1 MNKSAMSRKFM
12 KLLCLIL
19 YYAIFK
25 NLPSR
30 NIPSSPVVIVRALLC
45 RFIFKETGVKI
56 NIQKNVYF
64 GKGNNISIGNHSGI
78 GECSI
83 LGQDEEIK
91 IGNNVLIGPHLMIF
105 TQNHNFSDRTKL
117 IREQGA
123 TRKPVII
130 EDDVWI
136 GARVILL
143 PGVILGR
150 GSVVAAG
157 AVVTKSFPPF
167 SVIGG
172 VPARIIGNR

>member
-1 MNKSAMSRKFM
+1 MIRNII
-12 KLLCLIL
+12 KLFCLIL
-19 YYAIFK
+19 YYTIFK

-30 NIPSSPVVIVRALLC
+30 NVPSSPIVIVRGFLC
-45 RFIFKETGVKI
+45 RFVFRKTGVKI

-64 GKGNNISIGNHSGI
+64 GKGNNISIGNYSGI
-78 GECSI
+78 GEGSI
-83 LGQDEEIK
+83 LGQDEEIR

-105 TQNHNFSDRTKL
+105 TQNHNFGDRTKL

-143 PGVILGR
+143 PGVTMGR

-167 SVIGG
+167 SIIGG

>member
-1 MNKSAMSRKFM
+1 MLKKVINFI
-12 KLLCLIL
+12 CLVL
-19 YYAIFK
+19 YYTIFK

-30 NIPSSPVVIVRALLC
+30 NVPSSPVVLARGFLC
-45 RFIFKETGVKI
+45 RFIFREAGIRI

-64 GKGNNISIGNHSGI
+64 GKGNKISIGDYSGI
-78 GECSI
+78 GENSI
-83 LGQDEEIK
+83 LGQDEEIR

-105 TQNHNFSDRTKL
+105 TQNHNFGDRNKL

-143 PGVILGR
+143 PGVTLGR

-157 AVVTKSFPPF
+157 AVVTKSVPPF

>member
-1 MNKSAMSRKFM
+1 M
-12 KLLCLIL
+12 KRFLKMLSLVM
-19 YYAIFK
+19 YYLIFK

-30 NIPSSPVVIVRALLC
+30 NSPSAPVVKIRSYLC
-45 RFIFKETGVKI
+45 RHLFRNIGINI

-64 GKGNNISIGNHSGI
+64 GKGNNISIGDNSGI
-78 GECSI
+78 GEDSI
-83 LGQDEEIK
+83 LGQDDEIR
-91 IGNNVLIGPHLMIF
+91 IGNNVLIGPRLMIF

-123 TRKPVII
+123 TRKPVKI

-136 GARVILL
+136 GARVIIL

-157 AVVTKSFPPF
+157 AVVTKSCPPY

-172 VPARIIGNR
+172 VPAKIIGNR

>member
-1 MNKSAMSRKFM
+1 
-12 KLLCLIL
+12 
-19 YYAIFK
+19 
-25 NLPSR
+25 
-30 NIPSSPVVIVRALLC
+30 
-45 RFIFKETGVKI
+45 
-56 NIQKNVYF
+56 
-64 GKGNNISIGNHSGI
+64 
-78 GECSI
+78 
-83 LGQDEEIK
+83 
-91 IGNNVLIGPHLMIF
+91 MIF
-105 TQNHNFSDRTKL
+105 TQNHNFGDRTKL

-143 PGVILGR
+143 PGVTMGR

-167 SVIGG
+167 SIIGG